1 MESKKDKKRLDIILV
16 ERGIVATREKA
27 QALIL
32 SGNVLVEDVPADKVG
47 VKYADGVNIRVR
59 GEASR
64 FVGRGGD
71 KIDPAF
77 DFFNIDLNGV
87 VALDVGAS
95 TGGFTDC
102 MLQRGAKLVYATDV
116 GYNQLDHKLRSDD
129 RVVVYEKTHAKN
141 LEQIEFNPRP
151 QFATIDVSFTGV
163 RKVLGFVA
171 DALVADGAKILALI
185 KPQFE
190 LGPEY
195 VDKGGVVKSKEN
207 QLLAVRLVREHA
219 EQLGW
224 VTAKDAFPCPLRG
237 EKSGNQEY
245 FLLLT
250 KK

>member
-1 MESKKDKKRLDIILV
+1 MESKKVKKRLDVILV
-16 ERGIVATREKA
+16 ERGLAATREKA

-32 SGNVLVEDVPADKVG
+32 SGNVLVEDAPADKVG
-47 VKYADGVNIRVR
+47 VKYADDVNIRVR

-77 DFFNIDLNGV
+77 DFFAIDMNGV

-102 MLQRGAKLVYATDV
+102 MLQRGAKLVYAVDV
-116 GYNQLDHKLRSDD
+116 GYNQLDNKLRSDD
-129 RVVVYEKTHAKN
+129 RVVVYEKTHAKD
-141 LEQIEFNPRP
+141 LGQIEFNPRP

-163 RKVLGFVA
+163 RKVLSFVA
-171 DALVADGAKILALI
+171 ATNCKEILALV

-195 VDKGGVVKSKEN
+195 VSKGGVVKSEEH
-207 QLLAVRLVREHA
+207 QLLAVQLVREYA
-219 EQLGW
+219 EQLGL
-224 VTAKDAFPCPLRG
+224 VAKGVFPCPLRG

-245 FLLLT
+245 FLLLNNLVNRN
-250 KK
+250 